1 LQLPISIFEVLLK
14 VKAEEKESKNL
25 FAEIRAEE
33 KEKSTHHSSCKTRQM
48 KLSAVAVGERRD
60 KEKKE
65 ERKRWKHHLI
75 LQSYVWE
82 KSKKNLLKQYCKY

>member
-1 LQLPISIFEVLLK
+1 
-14 VKAEEKESKNL
+14 
-25 FAEIRAEE
+25 
-33 KEKSTHHSSCKTRQM
+33 M